1 MNEVKSAQ
9 PPPGRC
15 GQLSPLTHASKA
27 SAIRIK
33 SRAVLRNAPR
43 NLDGDALNAVLLTV
57 IVLALLAMLAGGS
70 MLFALFIR
78 RRVEAAVPPL
88 GRFVQIGDTRLHI
101 VERGTGPPL
110 VLVHGLGAQLR
121 NFSYALV
128 ERLAVNFHVVCV
140 DRPGCGYSTRPPTTS
155 ASLSGQADTIASLLT
170 ALRLE
175 RPIIVGHS
183 YGGALALALTLNHP
197 ESVGGLALLAPL
209 THPQTAVPP
218 AFRDF
223 VIPSA
228 RLRKAIAWTIATP
241 IAIAASSKILD
252 QVFRPD
258 AAPADFAT
266 AAGGLL
272 ALRPGHFFAAS
283 SDLVAVNDDLPA
295 MVGRY
300 PSIRVPVGILF
311 GRHDEIL
318 NYQDH
323 GTAMLSKIA
332 GSTVSLVDG
341 GHMLPIAA
349 PDETARWITE
359 FAQRLNRRNHADSAA

>member
-1 MNEVKSAQ
+1 MN
-9 PPPGRC
+9 
-15 GQLSPLTHASKA
+15 PLLL
-27 SAIRIK
+27 IV
-33 SRAVLRNAPR
+33 AVLAF
-43 NLDGDALNAVLLTV
+43 
-57 IVLALLAMLAGGS
+57 LAMLGGGLV
-70 MLFALFIR
+70 LFALFIR

-101 VERGTGPPL
+101 VERGVGPTL

-121 NFSYALV
+121 NFTYALV

-155 ASLSGQADTIASLLT
+155 ASLPGQADTIARLL
-170 ALRLE
+170 AELRLE
-175 RPIIVGHS
+175 KPIIVGHS
-183 YGGALALALTLNHP
+183 YGGALALALALNHP

-209 THPQTAVPP
+209 THPQSLVPP

-223 VIPSA
+223 VIRSA
-228 RLRKAIAWTIATP
+228 RLRKLIAWTIATP

-252 QVFRPD
+252 QVFTPD
-258 AAPADFAT
+258 AAPADFDT

-283 SDLVAVNDDLPA
+283 SDLVSVNDDLPG
-295 MVGRY
+295 MVERY

-311 GRHDEIL
+311 GRHDAIL

-323 GTAMLSKIA
+323 GTAIQSKVK

-341 GHMLPIAA
+341 GHMLPITA

-359 FAQRLNRRNHADSAA
+359 FARRSALFEAETGTLQG

>member
-1 MNEVKSAQ
+1 MN
-9 PPPGRC
+9 P
-15 GQLSPLTHASKA
+15 
-27 SAIRIK
+27 
-33 SRAVLRNAPR
+33 
-43 NLDGDALNAVLLTV
+43 ALLMVA
-57 IVLALLAMLAGGS
+57 VLALLAMLGGG
-70 MLFALFIR
+70 LVIFALVIR

-101 VERGTGPPL
+101 VEHGAGPTL

-140 DRPGCGYSTRPPTTS
+140 DRPGCGYSTRPPTMS
-155 ASLSGQADTIASLLT
+155 ASLSGQADTIARLL
-170 ALRLE
+170 AELGLE
-175 RPIIVGHS
+175 KPIVVGHS
-183 YGGALALALTLNHP
+183 YGGALALALALNHP
-197 ESVGGLALLAPL
+197 ESIGGLALLAPL
-209 THPQTAVPP
+209 THPQTLVPP

-223 VIPSA
+223 VIRSA
-228 RLRKAIAWTIATP
+228 RLRKLIAWTIATP

-258 AAPADFAT
+258 AAPADFDT

-283 SDLVAVNDDLPA
+283 SDLVSVNDDLPG
-295 MVGRY
+295 MVERY

-311 GRHDEIL
+311 GRHDAIL

-323 GTAMLSKIA
+323 GTAMQSKIK

-341 GHMLPIAA
+341 GHMLPITA

-359 FAQRLNRRNHADSAA
+359 FARRPALFEAEAGTLQG